1 MKVSKD
7 TIKKIATGIGKALAY
22 GSLTMLSMNLSKEAE
37 VIYYDDPDCNDYSG
51 AVESIMQSDMSS
63 YYKNQTIAILKKD
76 MDESYYKAVA
86 SIARSNDG
94 DYYKVNMINALNK

>member
-22 GSLTMLSMNLSKEAE
+22 GSLTMLSMNLNKETEA
-37 VIYYDDPDCNDYSG
+37 IYYVDLDCEDYSG

-63 YYKNQTIAILKKD
+63 YYKNQSIAILKKD
-76 MDESYYKAVA
+76 MDESYYKAIA
-86 SIARSNDG
+86 SIVRSNDG
-94 DYYKVNMINALNK
+94 DFYKVNMINALNE

>member
-7 TIKKIATGIGKALAY
+7 TIKKIAAGIGKALAY
-22 GSLTMLSMNLSKEAE
+22 GSLTMLSMNLNKEVE
-37 VIYYDDPDCNDYSG
+37 TIYYDDLDCEDYSG
-51 AVESIMQSDMSS
+51 AVESIMQSDASS
-63 YYKNQTIAILKKD
+63 YYKHQMIAMLKKD
-76 MDESYYKAVA
+76 MDKSYYKAVV